1 MSRPDITRMSMY
13 WPRQWARALKIEAAK
28 RGTTV
33 SFMVR
38 DALLK
43 NEPKLLKPPKPKP
56 QPRFVLLKPKRR
68 RHARSIPKSA

>member
-1 MSRPDITRMSMY
+1 MY
-13 WPRQWARALKIEAAK
+13 WPRQWAKALKIAAAK

-43 NEPKLLKPPKPKP
+43 NEPKLLKPLKSKP
-56 QPRFVLLKPKRR
+56 QPRIVLLKPKKRTR
-68 RHARSIPKSA
+68 YARSVSKSA

>member
-1 MSRPDITRMSMY
+1 MSMY
-13 WPRQWARALKIEAAK
+13 WPRQWHRALKIEAAK

-43 NEPKLLKPPKPKP
+43 TAPKLLKVPKPKP
-56 QPRFVLLKPKRR
+56 RPRIVLLKPKKRS
-68 RHARSIPKSA
+68 RHARPISKPA